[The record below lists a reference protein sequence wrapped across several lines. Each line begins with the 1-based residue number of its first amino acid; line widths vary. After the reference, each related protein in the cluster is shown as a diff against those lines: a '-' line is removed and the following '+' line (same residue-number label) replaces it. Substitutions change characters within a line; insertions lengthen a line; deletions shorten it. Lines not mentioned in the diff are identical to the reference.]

1 MLSYSD
7 CVGLSELTPEEIA
20 VIAQHE
26 HLPDIVALEMGL
38 SFTAPR
44 PAGS

>member
-26 HLPDIVALEMGL
+26 HLPDIVALEIGGCP
-38 SFTAPR
+38 SR
-44 PAGS
+44 DRAGS